1 MKANYKKIPT
11 LAQTATRIAR
21 YVGIG
26 VTLAIASCL
35 GSSPNFGQEPNPTQ
49 PQSQQWR
56 QMNKSE
62 VSQQWEN
69 ILNSPLGIAAL
80 NQVALEGFISFECPK
95 TFYINEEFGGFQ
107 TLLRVKCPTA
117 RGLSTAVAYDEIRVI
132 FNRFESNIENFEIQR
147 VSEERPPEITL
158 PE

>member
-1 MKANYKKIPT
+1 MNLTDKIQPI
-11 LAQTATRIAR
+11 TRAAIWIAR
-21 YVGIG
+21 YTGVG

-35 GSSPNFGQEPNPTQ
+35 GASPNFGQNPNPPQ
-49 PQSQQWR
+49 AQSQQWR
-56 QMNKSE
+56 RMTDSE

-69 ILNSPLGIAAL
+69 ILNSPLGVAAL
-80 NQVALEGFISFECPK
+80 NQLALEGFISFQCSK

-107 TLLRVKCPTA
+107 TLLRVQCPTP
-117 RGLSTAVAYDEIRVI
+117 RGLSAALAYDEMRVI
-132 FNRFESNIENFEIQR
+132 FNRFEMSIDNFEIQR

>member
-1 MKANYKKIPT
+1 MKLTDKIQPI
-11 LAQTATRIAR
+11 TRAAIWIAR
-21 YVGIG
+21 YPGVG

-35 GSSPNFGQEPNPTQ
+35 GASPNFGQSPNPPQ
-49 PQSQQWR
+49 AQSQQWR
-56 QMNKSE
+56 PMTDAE

-69 ILNSPLGIAAL
+69 ILNSPLGVAAL
-80 NQVALEGFISFECPK
+80 NQLALEGFISFECPK

-107 TLLRVKCPTA
+107 TLLRVQCPTP
-117 RGLSTAVAYDEIRVI
+117 RGLSAALAYNEMRVI
-132 FNRFESNIENFEIQR
+132 FNRFEMSIDNFEIQR

>member
-1 MKANYKKIPT
+1 MKPTEKIQPIT
-11 LAQTATRIAR
+11 RAAIRIAR
-21 YVGIG
+21 YTGVG

-35 GSSPNFGQEPNPTQ
+35 GASPNLGQNSTPPQ
-49 PQSQQWR
+49 AQSQQWR
-56 QMNKSE
+56 RMNDSE

-80 NQVALEGFISFECPK
+80 NQLALEGFISFECPK

-107 TLLRVKCPTA
+107 TLLRVQCPTP
-117 RGLSTAVAYDEIRVI
+117 RGLSTALTSYEMRVI
-132 FNRFESNIENFEIQR
+132 FNRFESNIEHIEVQR
-147 VSEERPPEITL
+147 VSEEDPPELTL